1 MTEHL
6 SPTYKI
12 GKIYPLAKTNTVKG
26 PTINLKGG
34 GLWFLFR
41 SEIVFQSTRELEYLF
56 FCRAKCKIYFQNTT
70 LGYMAKTV
78 NQIFFFSST
87 KIRIFFFS
95 NIGNQNIFLKKKNI
109 TPPPPLQVKW
119 SFPKMHCKRYEL
131 LAKNDLW
138 RCKRKMNISA

>member
-1 MTEHL
+1 VTEHL

-70 LGYMAKTV
+70 LGY
-78 NQIFFFSST
+78 S
-87 KIRIFFFS
+87 
-95 NIGNQNIFLKKKNI
+95 
-109 TPPPPLQVKW
+109 LQYLYIADVIKLFHFVLDKW
-119 SFPKMHCKRYEL
+119 FCT
-131 LAKNDLW
+131 
-138 RCKRKMNISA
+138 